1 MVKQICCYDKYQEIK
16 KTLYRIFTTQNLIKK
31 NMAVQDISNIEDIK
45 LLVNTFYEKVQ
56 NDDLIGPIFNEKM
69 MGRWPEHLE
78 KMYRFWQT
86 LLLEEH
92 TYSGSPF
99 PPHKQLP
106 VNQSHFDRWME
117 IFTETVDSLF
127 VGKLAEEAKVRAA
140 NMAYMFNY
148 KIEYFRNQGNQ

>member
-1 MVKQICCYDKYQEIK
+1 MV
-16 KTLYRIFTTQNLIKK
+16 T
-31 NMAVQDISNIEDIK
+31 QDIANLDDIK

-56 NDDLIGPIFNEKM
+56 KDDLIGPIFNQKM

-86 LLLEEH
+86 ILLEEH
-92 TYSGSPF
+92 TYSGTPF

-106 VNQSHFDRWME
+106 VNQTHFDRWME
-117 IFTETVDSLF
+117 LFTSTVDSLF

-148 KIEYFRNQGNQ
+148 KIEYFRNLENQ

>member
-1 MVKQICCYDKYQEIK
+1 
-16 KTLYRIFTTQNLIKK
+16 
-31 NMAVQDISNIEDIK
+31 MALQDISNIDDIK
-45 LLVNTFYEKVQ
+45 LLVNMFYEKVQ
-56 NDDLIGPIFNEKM
+56 NDDLIGPVFNERM
-69 MGRWPEHLE
+69 TGRWPEHLE

-86 LLLEEH
+86 ILLEEH

-106 VNQSHFDRWME
+106 VNQTHFDRWME

-127 VGKLAEEAKVRAA
+127 IGKLAEEAKIRAA

-148 KIEYFRNQGNQ
+148 KIEYFRNQANQ

>member
-1 MVKQICCYDKYQEIK
+1 
-16 KTLYRIFTTQNLIKK
+16 
-31 NMAVQDISNIEDIK
+31 MATQDISTLDDIK

-56 NDDLIGPIFNEKM
+56 KDDLIGPIFNQKM
-69 MGRWPEHLE
+69 IGRWPEHLE

-86 LLLEEH
+86 ILLEEH

-106 VNQSHFDRWME
+106 VNQAHFDRWME
-117 IFTETVDSLF
+117 LFTATVDNLF

-148 KIEYFRNQGNQ
+148 KIEYFRNLENE

>member
-1 MVKQICCYDKYQEIK
+1 MP
-16 KTLYRIFTTQNLIKK
+16 L
-31 NMAVQDISNIEDIK
+31 QDISSIEDIK
-45 LLVNTFYEKVQ
+45 ILVNTFYNKVQ
-56 NDDLIGPIFNEKM
+56 KDDLIGPIFNEKM
-69 MGRWPEHLE
+69 VGRWPEHLE

-86 LLLEEH
+86 ILLEEH

-117 IFTETVDSLF
+117 IFTTTLDTLF
-127 VGKLAEEAKVRAA
+127 TGKLAEEAKVRAA

-148 KIEYFRNQGNQ
+148 KIEYFRNLEK